1 MPMFDVECCVPS
13 TLESVEK
20 NRTYLYSPYR
30 FNGGAGVDSTGT
42 VPVMYRYLSF
52 TGMALA
58 APASAHRAVNGR
70 ARAR

>member
-52 TGMALA
+52 I
-58 APASAHRAVNGR
+58 PAWRSPHLR
-70 ARAR
+70 ARIAR

>member
-1 MPMFDVECCVPS
+1 MFDVECCVPS

-30 FNGGAGVDSTGT
+30 FNGGAGVDST